1 MRKFRWYAEYV
12 LTQCEIDGCV
22 NDAQGKLTTSG
33 YELCS
38 DHYQQWTTNNMFVVE
53 DDGKVVLK

>member
-1 MRKFRWYAEYV
+1 M